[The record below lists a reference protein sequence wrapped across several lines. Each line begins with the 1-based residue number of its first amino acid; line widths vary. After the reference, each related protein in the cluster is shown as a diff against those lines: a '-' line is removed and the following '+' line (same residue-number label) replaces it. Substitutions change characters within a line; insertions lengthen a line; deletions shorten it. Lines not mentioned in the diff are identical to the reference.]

1 LSERR
6 ACFSLSAQENSRVA
20 NFLNPKRAGAA
31 SHNAEARAL
40 METLLQD
47 IRFGFRQLM
56 RQPGFAALAIVSM
69 ALGIGANTSIF
80 SLVDTVLLRPL
91 AVKEPSQLVELYGTL
106 HNGADWSLQSYP
118 NYKEYRDRNT
128 VFSGL
133 FIYRVVVSSLTV
145 NNSSQRVW
153 GYLVSGNYFDVLGV
167 KPTLGRA
174 FLPEEDQTP
183 DSHPVAVISY
193 NCWQHRFGGDRAIVG
208 KTVEFNSRPF
218 AVIGVAPKGFI
229 GTEVAY
235 DPEMFIPVMMAKTIE
250 PGSTWIDKR
259 DSNNLFTVGRL
270 KPGVSFAEAKAALET
285 LTAKLAQDYPQ
296 NVGRGIRLGKP
307 GLFIPDIAN
316 SVFAFTGVLAAVGA
330 LVILLACVNLASLLL
345 AVRLA
350 VGASRQRLVRQLL
363 TESLLI
369 SLSGGAAGVFL
380 AAAINSAVRGI
391 HLPSDVTLLFDLRT
405 DWRVLSFAL
414 LLSIATG
421 ILFSLIPALQSSKP
435 QLVPALKDESSMA
448 GFRRSRLRNFLV
460 VAQISLSLV
469 LLISAG
475 LIVRSLQAAQ
485 KMRPGFNPE
494 NAVAISFDVSLQGY
508 NEERGRA
515 FQKQVLEHAQALPQ
529 IENAAL
535 TDYLPLGL
543 NYNDST
549 IYIEGTEFKGAST
562 LPIAIP
568 IESSPGY
575 FDVMGIPLRGRDFR
589 DDENKKESRVAIVN
603 ETFAKKFFNG
613 QDPIGRRFN
622 WHGPK
627 DPFFEIVGIVPDG
640 KYNSLGEDPK
650 PALYTPLYRDYSGQ
664 ITLVARTRRDPRQV
678 LSALRAEVQKLDPSI
693 SVYAAKTLKEHMGT
707 SLFPARM
714 AAIALGSFGV
724 LALILAAVGIYGV
737 MSHAVAGRTR
747 EIGLRIALGAQLS
760 DVQKLILKQG
770 MVLAAIGSLCGLL
783 IAFGGARMMKS
794 LLYGVSSS
802 DPVTFTCVALLLL
815 SIALLACWIPARR
828 ASRVEPMI
836 VLRAE

>member
-1 LSERR
+1 MQNL
-6 ACFSLSAQENSRVA
+6 
-20 NFLNPKRAGAA
+20 
-31 SHNAEARAL
+31 ARL

-56 RQPGFAALAIVSM
+56 KQRGFAALAIISM

-118 NYKEYRDRNT
+118 NYKDYRDRNT
-128 VFSGL
+128 VLSGM
-133 FIYRVVVSSLTV
+133 FVYRVVVSSLTV

-167 KPTLGRA
+167 KPMLGRA

-193 NCWQHRFGGDRAIVG
+193 NCWQHRFGGDPAIVG
-208 KTVEFNSRPF
+208 KRVEFNSRPF
-218 AVIGVAPKGFI
+218 AIIGVAPKGFI
-229 GTEVAY
+229 GTEIAY
-235 DPEMFIPVMMAKTIE
+235 DPEMFIPVMMATAIE
-250 PGSTWIDKR
+250 PGSRWLERR
-259 DSNNLFTVGRL
+259 DNSNLFTVGRL
-270 KPGVSFAEAKAALET
+270 KPGVSEAQAKAELET
-285 LTAKLAQDYPQ
+285 ITAQMAKDYPE

-307 GLFIPDIAN
+307 GLFIPDIEN

-330 LVILLACVNLASLLL
+330 LVLLLACVNLASLLL
-345 AVRLA
+345 TRATERRKEIALRLA
-350 VGASRQRLVRQLL
+350 IGASRQRLVRQLL
-363 TESLLI
+363 TESILI
-369 SLSGGAAGVFL
+369 SLSGGAAGVML
-380 AAAINSAVRGI
+380 AAFINSAVRGI
-391 HLPSDVTLLFDLRT
+391 RLPSDITLLFDLRT
-405 DWRVLSFAL
+405 DWRVLTFAL
-414 LLSIATG
+414 VLSIATG
-421 ILFSLIPALQSSKP
+421 ILFSLIPALQSSNP

-448 GFRRSRLRNFLV
+448 GFRRSRLRNGLV
-460 VAQISLSLV
+460 VAQVSLSLV

-508 NEERGRA
+508 KEERGRA
-515 FQKQVLEHAQALPQ
+515 FQKQVLERARKLPQ
-529 IENAAL
+529 IENVAL
-535 TDYLPLGL
+535 TDNLPLGL
-543 NYNDST
+543 NYNDNT
-549 IYIEGTEFKGAST
+549 IYIEGSEFKGAST

-568 IESSPGY
+568 FGSSPGY

-589 DDENKKESRVAIVN
+589 DDENKLEHRVAIVN
-603 ETFAKKFFNG
+603 ETFAKKFLNG
-613 QDPIGRRFN
+613 ADPIGRRFN
-622 WHGPK
+622 WHGPD
-627 DPFFEIVGIVPDG
+627 DPFFEIVGVVPAG

-650 PALYTPLYRDYSGQ
+650 PAVYTPLYRDYNGGV
-664 ITLVARTRRDPRQV
+664 TLVARTHGDPRAV
-678 LSALRAEVQKLDPSI
+678 LNDLRKLVHELDPSV
-693 SVYAAKTLKEHMGT
+693 SVYSMKTLRQHMGT

-737 MSHAVAGRTR
+737 MSHVVAGRTR
-747 EIGLRIALGAQLS
+747 EIGLRMALGAQLS

-770 MVLAAIGSLCGLL
+770 MFLAAIGSLGGLMVAL
-783 IAFGGARMMKS
+783 GGARMMKS

-802 DPVTFTCVALLLL
+802 DPITFTCVALLLL
-815 SIALLACWIPARR
+815 NVALLACWIPARR

-836 VLRAE
+836 ALRAE

>member
-1 LSERR
+1 
-6 ACFSLSAQENSRVA
+6 
-20 NFLNPKRAGAA
+20 
-31 SHNAEARAL
+31 
-40 METLLQD
+40 MEILLQD

-56 RQPGFAALAIVSM
+56 KQRGFAVLAIISM

-80 SLVDTVLLRPL
+80 SLVDTALLRPL
-91 AVKEPSQLVELYGTL
+91 AVKEPSQLVELYGTMN
-106 HNGADWSLQSYP
+106 NGAEWSLQSYL
-118 NYKEYRDRNT
+118 NYKDYRDRNT

-133 FIYRVVVSSLTV
+133 FVYRVVVSSLTV
-145 NNSSQRVW
+145 NNTSQRVW

-167 KPTLGRA
+167 KPVLGRA

-183 DSHPVAVISY
+183 DSHPVAVLGY
-193 NCWQHRFGGDRAIVG
+193 NCWQHRFAGDPAIVG
-208 KTVEFNSRPF
+208 KTVEINSRPF
-218 AVIGVAPKGFI
+218 TVIGVAPKGFI

-235 DPEMFIPVMMAKTIE
+235 DPEMFVPIMMAKTIE
-250 PGSTWIDKR
+250 PGSRWLDRR

-270 KPGVSFAEAKAALET
+270 KSGVSLGEAKAELET
-285 LTAKLAQDYPQ
+285 LTAQLAKEYPE
-296 NVGRGIRLGKP
+296 NVGRGIRLGRP

-345 AVRLA
+345 ARATERRREIAVRLA
-350 VGASRQRLVRQLL
+350 IGASRQRLVRQLL

-369 SLSGGAAGVFL
+369 SLAGGAAGVFL
-380 AAAINSAVRGI
+380 ASAINSAVRGI
-391 HLPSDVTLLFDLRT
+391 RLPSDVTLLFDLRT
-405 DWRVLSFAL
+405 DWRVLGFAL
-414 LLSIATG
+414 LLSITTG

-448 GFRRSRLRNFLV
+448 GFRRSRLRNLLV
-460 VAQISLSLV
+460 VVQVNLSLV

-508 NEERGRA
+508 DEPRGRA
-515 FQKQVLEHAQALPQ
+515 FQKQVLERVRALSQ
-529 IENAAL
+529 VENAAM

-543 NYNDST
+543 NYNNSS
-549 IYIEGTEFKGAST
+549 IYVEGTEFKGAST

-568 IESSPGY
+568 IETSPGY

-589 DDENKKESRVAIVN
+589 DDENKKESRFAIVN
-603 ETFAKKFFNG
+603 ETFAKKLLGG
-613 QDPIGRRFN
+613 QEPIGRRFN

-627 DPFFEIVGIVPDG
+627 DPFFEIVGVVPDG

-650 PALYTPLYRDYSGQ
+650 PALYTPLYQDYSGMV
-664 ITLVARTRRDPRQV
+664 TLVARTHSDPRQV
-678 LSALRAEVQKLDPSI
+678 LSALRAEVRKLDPAV

-737 MSHAVAGRTR
+737 MSHVVAGRTR
-747 EIGLRIALGAQLS
+747 EIGLRMALGAQLS

-770 MVLAAIGSLCGLL
+770 MFLAAIGSVSGLV

-794 LLYGVSSS
+794 MLYGVSTS
-802 DPVTFTCVALLLL
+802 DPITFACVALGL
-815 SIALLACWIPARR
+815 SAIAFLASWVPARR

-836 VLRAE
+836 ALRAE

>member
-1 LSERR
+1 
-6 ACFSLSAQENSRVA
+6 
-20 NFLNPKRAGAA
+20 
-31 SHNAEARAL
+31 

-56 RQPGFAALAIVSM
+56 KHPGFAALAIISM

-80 SLVDTVLLRPL
+80 SLVDTALLRPL
-91 AVKEPSQLVELYGTL
+91 AVKEPQQLVELYGTL
-106 HNGADWSLQSYP
+106 HNGSDWSLQSYL

-133 FIYRVVVSSLTV
+133 FVYRVVVSSLTV
-145 NNSSQRVW
+145 SNSSQRVW

-167 KPTLGRA
+167 KPMLGRA

-193 NCWQHRFGGDRAIVG
+193 NCWQHRFGGDPEIVG

-285 LTAKLAQDYPQ
+285 LTAKLAQDYPE

-345 AVRLA
+345 ARATERRREIAVRLA

-475 LIVRSLQAAQ
+475 VIVRSLHAAQ

-494 NAVAISFDVSLQGY
+494 NALAISFDVSLQGY

-515 FQKQVLEHAQALPQ
+515 FQKQVLERAQALPQ

-622 WHGPK
+622 WHGPT
-627 DPFFEIVGIVPDG
+627 DPFFEIVGVVPDG

-650 PALYTPLYRDYSGQ
+650 PALYTPLYRDYSGA
-664 ITLVARTRRDPRQV
+664 ITLLARTRGDPRQV
-678 LSALRAEVQKLDPSI
+678 LAALRAEVQKLDPSI
-693 SVYAAKTLKEHMGT
+693 SLYATKTLKEHMGT

-737 MSHAVAGRTR
+737 MSHVVAGRTR
-747 EIGLRIALGAQLS
+747 EIGLRMALGAQLS

-770 MVLAAIGSLCGLL
+770 MFLAAIGSVCGLV
-783 IAFGGARMMKS
+783 IALGGARMMKS
-794 LLYGVSSS
+794 LLYGVSAS
-802 DPVTFTCVALLLL
+802 DPMTFTCVALLLFG
-815 SIALLACWIPARR
+815 IAFLACWIPARR
-828 ASRVEPMI
+828 ASRVGPMI
-836 VLRAE
+836 ALRAE

>member
-1 LSERR
+1 
-6 ACFSLSAQENSRVA
+6 
-20 NFLNPKRAGAA
+20 
-31 SHNAEARAL
+31 
-40 METLLQD
+40 MEKLLQD
-47 IRFGFRQLM
+47 IRFGFRQLIK
-56 RQPGFAALAIVSM
+56 QPSFAALAILSM

-80 SLVDTVLLRPL
+80 SLVDTALLRPL
-91 AVKEPSQLVELYGTL
+91 AVKEPSQLVELYSTT
-106 HNGADWSLQSYP
+106 NQGADWSLQSYP
-118 NYKEYRDRNT
+118 NYKDYRDRNT

-133 FIYRVVVSSLTV
+133 FVYRLVVSSLTV
-145 NNSSQRVW
+145 NKSSQRVW

-167 KPTLGRA
+167 KPMLGRA

-193 NCWQHRFGGDRAIVG
+193 NCWQRRFGGDPAIVG
-208 KTVEFNSRPF
+208 KTVQFNSRPF
-218 AVIGVAPKGFI
+218 TVIGVTPKGFI
-229 GTEVAY
+229 GTEIAY

-250 PGSTWIDKR
+250 PGSTWLDKR

-270 KPGVSFAEAKAALET
+270 KPGVSFAQAKVALET
-285 LTAKLAQDYPQ
+285 LTAKLAQDYPE
-296 NVGRGIRLGKP
+296 NVGFGIRLGKP

-316 SVFAFTGVLAAVGA
+316 SVFAFTGLLAAVGG
-330 LVILLACVNLASLLL
+330 LVLLLACVNLASLLL
-345 AVRLA
+345 ARATERRREIAVRLA
-350 VGASRQRLVRQLL
+350 IGASRQQLVRQLL

-369 SLSGGAAGVFL
+369 SLTGGAAGVIL

-391 HLPSDVTLLFDLRT
+391 RLPSDVTLLFDLRT
-405 DWRVLSFAL
+405 DWRVLGFAL

-435 QLVPALKDESSMA
+435 QLVPALKDESSMG

-460 VAQISLSLV
+460 IAQVSLSLV

-475 LIVRSLQAAQ
+475 LIVRSLAAAQ

-494 NAVAISFDVSLQGY
+494 NAVALSFDVSLQGY

-515 FQKQVLEHAQALPQ
+515 FQKQVLEHARALPQ
-529 IENAAL
+529 IESAAL
-535 TDYLPLGL
+535 TDNLPLGL
-543 NYNDST
+543 NYNSSG
-549 IYIEGTEFKGAST
+549 IYIEGTEFTGASN

-568 IESSPGY
+568 IDSSPGY

-589 DDENKKESRVAIVN
+589 DDENKKENRVAIVN
-603 ETFAKKFFNG
+603 ETFAKKFLNG

-627 DPFFEIVGIVPDG
+627 DPFFEIVGTVPSG

-650 PALYTPLYRDYSGQ
+650 PAVYTPLYRDYTG
-664 ITLVARTRRDPRQV
+664 LVRLIARTRADPRQV

-693 SVYAAKTLKEHMGT
+693 SVFAAKTLKEHMGT

-714 AAIALGSFGV
+714 AVIALGSFGV

-737 MSHAVAGRTR
+737 MSHVVAGRTR
-747 EIGLRIALGAQLS
+747 EIGLRMALGAQLS

-770 MVLAAIGSLCGLL
+770 MLLAAIGSACGLV
-783 IAFGGARMMKS
+783 IAFAGARMMKS
-794 LLYGVSSS
+794 LVYGVITS
-802 DPVTFTCVALLLL
+802 DHITFQCAALLLL
-815 SIALLACWIPARR
+815 AYRPLPGSLPG
-828 ASRVEPMI
+828 
-836 VLRAE
+836 

>member
-1 LSERR
+1 MQNLTR
-6 ACFSLSAQENSRVA
+6 F
-20 NFLNPKRAGAA
+20 
-31 SHNAEARAL
+31 
-40 METLLQD
+40 MEKLLQD

-56 RQPGFAALAIVSM
+56 KQPGFVVLAITSM

-80 SLVDTVLLRPL
+80 SLVDTALLRPL
-91 AVKEPSQLVELYGTL
+91 AVKEPSRLMELYGTIN
-106 HNGADWSLQSYP
+106 NGAEWSLQSYP
-118 NYKEYRDRNT
+118 NYKDYRDRNT

-133 FIYRVVVSSLTV
+133 FIYRVVVSGLTV
-145 NNSSQRVW
+145 NNTSQRVW

-167 KPTLGRA
+167 KPMLGRA
-174 FLPEEDQTP
+174 FLPEEDQTA

-193 NCWQHRFGGDRAIVG
+193 NCWQRRFAGDPEIVG
-208 KTVEFNSRPF
+208 KSVEFNSRPF
-218 AVIGVAPKGFI
+218 TIIGVAPKGFI

-250 PGSTWIDKR
+250 PGSTWLERR

-270 KPGVSFAEAKAALET
+270 KPGVSFEQAKAELAT
-285 LTAKLAQDYPQ
+285 LTAQLAKDYPE
-296 NVGRGIRLGKP
+296 NVGRGIQLGKP

-316 SVFAFTGVLAAVGA
+316 SVFAFTGVLAAIGC
-330 LVILLACVNLASLLL
+330 LVILLACVNLANLLL
-345 AVRLA
+345 ARATERRREIAVRLA

-369 SLSGGAAGVFL
+369 SLGGGTAGVFL
-380 AAAINSAVRGI
+380 AAAINTAVRNI
-391 HLPSDVTLLFDLRT
+391 RLPSDITLLFDLRT
-405 DWRVLSFAL
+405 DWRVLTFAL
-414 LLSIATG
+414 VLSIATG

-448 GFRRSRLRNFLV
+448 GFRRSNLRNLLV
-460 VAQISLSLV
+460 IAQVGLSLV

-494 NAVAISFDVSLQGY
+494 KAVAISFDVSLGGY
-508 NEERGRA
+508 DEVRGRA
-515 FQKQVLEHAQALPQ
+515 FQKQVLERARALSQ
-529 IENAAL
+529 VEYAAL
-535 TDYLPLGL
+535 TDNLPLGL
-543 NYNDST
+543 NYNSSS
-549 IYIEGTEFKGAST
+549 IYVEGTEFKGAST

-568 IESSPGY
+568 IESTPGY
-575 FDVMGIPLRGRDFR
+575 FDAMGIPLRGRDFR

-603 ETFAKKFFNG
+603 ETFVKKLLNG

-627 DPFFEIVGIVPDG
+627 DPFFEIIGVVPDG
-640 KYNSLGEDPK
+640 KYNSLGEDPR
-650 PALYTPLYRDYSGQ
+650 PALYTPLYRDYTGMV
-664 ITLVARTRRDPRQV
+664 TLVARTRADPRQV
-678 LSALRAEVQKLDPSI
+678 LGSLRTIVQELDPSI

-737 MSHAVAGRTR
+737 MSHVVAGRTR
-747 EIGLRIALGAQLS
+747 EIGLRMALGAQLS

-770 MVLAAIGSLCGLL
+770 MFLAGTGSLCGLL
-783 IAFGGARMMKS
+783 LALGGTRMMKS
-794 LLYGVSSS
+794 LLYGVSTS
-802 DPVTFTCVALLLL
+802 DPVTFSSVAFLLAG
-815 SIALLACWIPARR
+815 IAFLACWIPARR
-828 ASRVEPMI
+828 ASRVEPMTA
-836 VLRAE
+836 LRAE